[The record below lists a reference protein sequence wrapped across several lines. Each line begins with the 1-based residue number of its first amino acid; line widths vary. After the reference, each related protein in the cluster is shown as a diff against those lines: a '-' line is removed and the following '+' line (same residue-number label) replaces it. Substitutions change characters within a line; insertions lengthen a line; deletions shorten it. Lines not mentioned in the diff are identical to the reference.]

1 MSDFKI
7 SRFNINIKTIDILN
21 CIIGPKKLKNFE
33 IKIKN
38 VFRTKNLILVFQAR
52 VGLYILLK
60 YLLKK
65 NPKKKIVL
73 ISPYTLTE
81 IINCIKIAGC
91 DIEYL
96 DIDLETGL
104 PKISDLQLKLSKKSL
119 CIIFTHLFTKKK
131 AYKDLLFFCKKRK
144 LEVINDNAIN
154 LYFYKKKIFGMDQK
168 FSIYSFN
175 YQKNIS
181 SILGGLIHVK
191 NKISFE
197 EIKNFSK
204 KFDKKLSLFSI
215 IKKLIFL
222 KFINILFCNKHVYN
236 LFTFNFLKPLMFK
249 NDFVTKLIYP
259 NYKKKISSKK
269 TENYEYSF
277 TDRFSNFG
285 LKSLE
290 NFKHDQTHRQK
301 ISREYLKIFNN
312 YSFINNISKNSLSIN
327 LEYPVIIKFNLKKK
341 FYNFLLNNEYEVRAF
356 WYTNNASNRKFKNSH
371 YIEKNVVCFPTHN
384 RITQKYVK
392 NLDKLLKK
400 FQAIYCN

>member
-7 SRFNINIKTIDILN
+7 SRFNINIKTIDIFN
-21 CIIGPKKLKNFE
+21 CIISSKKLKNFE
-33 IKIKN
+33 AKIKN
-38 VFRTKNLILVFQAR
+38 FFKTKNLILVFQAR

-104 PKISDLQLKLSKKSL
+104 PKIKDLQLKTSKKNL
-119 CIIFTHLFTKKK
+119 CIILTHLFTKKRS
-131 AYKDLLFFCKKRK
+131 YKNLLFFCKKKK

-154 LYFYKKKIFGMDQK
+154 LYFNKKKNFGIDQN

-175 YQKNIS
+175 YQKNLS
-181 SILGGLIHVK
+181 TILGGLLHIK
-191 NKISFE
+191 NKKIFE
-197 EIKNFSK
+197 EIKDFSK
-204 KFDKKLSLFSI
+204 NFDKKLSLFSI

-222 KFINILFCNKHVYN
+222 KLINILFCKKYIYN
-236 LFTFNFLKPLMFK
+236 LFTFYFIKPLMFK
-249 NDFVTKLIYP
+249 NVFITKLIYP
-259 NYKKKISSKK
+259 NYKNKISLKK

-277 TDRFSNFG
+277 TNRFSNFG

-290 NFKHDQTHRQK
+290 NFKYDQIHRQK

-341 FYNFLLNNEYEVRAF
+341 FYNFLLNNGYEVRAF
-356 WYTNNASNRKFKNSH
+356 WYTNNASNKKFKNSH
-371 YIEKNVVCFPTHN
+371 YIEKNVICFPTHN
-384 RITQKYVK
+384 KITQKYVK

-400 FQAIYCN
+400 FQSIYCN